1 MSDTVTLYDIA
12 YEDFASNLY
21 RQIRCDTYGDDLG
34 QTSWL
39 TQHASNQIPHH
50 LQLTPGSNVL
60 EIGCGSG
67 GYAVYLA
74 ERTSCSLVGID
85 NNAEAIR
92 NAKRLA
98 RARDIDGHVIFQRG
112 DAAKKLPF
120 PDESFDAVFANDTF
134 CHIPSRLVLLAEIF
148 RVLKH
153 GGRLLFSDA
162 LIVAG
167 SIDQHEIALRST
179 PGLYVFSV
187 PGENERLITA
197 TGFSKPKTKDTTA
210 ETARIATQWRDAR
223 KKRKQAL
230 ILQEGEE
237 IYEAGQRFLACA
249 AQLAAEQRLLRQVFL
264 AQKP

>member
-1 MSDTVTLYDIA
+1 MPDKVTLYDIA

-34 QTSWL
+34 QTSWA
-39 TQHASNQIPHH
+39 TQYESNEIPRH
-50 LQLTPGSNVL
+50 LRLTPESHVL

-74 ERTSCSLVGID
+74 ERTGCNLVGID
-85 NNAEAIR
+85 LNAQAIR
-92 NAKRLA
+92 NANRLA
-98 RARDIDGHVIFQRG
+98 RAKEMDGQLTFQRA
-112 DAAKKLPF
+112 DASKKLPF
-120 PDESFDAVFANDTF
+120 PEDSFDAVFATDVF
-134 CHIPSRLVLLAEIF
+134 CHIPSRLVLLAEVF

-167 SIDQHEIALRST
+167 SITQREIALRCT

-197 TGFSKPKTKDTTA
+197 TGFSKPKTKDTTT

-230 ILQEGEE
+230 ILQEGEV
-237 IYEAGQRFLACA
+237 IYKAGQKFLACA
-249 AQLAAEQRLLRQVFL
+249 AQLAGERRLLRQVFL